1 MTDFDI
7 AHQRLH
13 SQHLITAGFETARD
27 EALAELTRRYFTSHG
42 PATEE
47 DFRWW
52 SGLTRADVRSG
63 LEMVKGGF
71 GHEAVDGKT
80 YWFATSRPP
89 AQNTSQAAYLLPN
102 YDEYV
107 VGYTDRSAIFDSS
120 HADQLDTRR
129 NPLFQHTLVI
139 HGQIAGTWKRT
150 LKKDAVV
157 IELNPFAPLT
167 RAENQALARA
177 ARRYGNFLDMP
188 VALA

>member
-1 MTDFDI
+1 
-7 AHQRLH
+7 
-13 SQHLITAGFETARD
+13 
-27 EALAELTRRYFTSHG
+27 
-42 PATEE
+42 
-47 DFRWW
+47 
-52 SGLTRADVRSG
+52 
-63 LEMVKGGF
+63 
-71 GHEAVDGKT
+71 
-80 YWFATSRPP
+80 
-89 AQNTSQAAYLLPN
+89 LLPN

-167 RAENQALARA
+167 TADNQALARA

-188 VALA
+188 VELA